1 MKVKI
6 SRNKQNGIMNL
17 EFRNL
22 KTFKLSNFSNILDLE
37 KLLIIS
43 NDKNNER
50 LKASIVDIDNIL
62 NELINNKQVWSIF
75 VFEPFDDS
83 FNDDKIIEYL
93 SSKKTRVFIDLNL
106 VDGVVNFLINFNC
119 YNEDVYQDLKNILAP
134 N

>member
-75 VFEPFDDS
+75 VFEPFEDS

>member
-75 VFEPFDDS
+75 VFEPFEDS
-83 FNDDKIIEYL
+83 FNDDKIIENL